1 VKPLREQFDPTDPNE
16 VCGAALLARVP
27 PLAFSAARQQRVRF
41 ALRASRPAIT
51 ALRLSPALV
60 AGVVILAATGASA
73 MVARYFVRAHVRA
86 PELVSTVALSVDPAP
101 RAAGKSRRAPAPAGE
116 AATDPSPQEP
126 AESAPAAVPLP
137 DPAPKSDPLPKQP
150 APRSRGGSPAAAT
163 PSAASPGGAL
173 MMEVMQARRAGDMA
187 RAASLLAEYRSKYPD
202 GDLYEEALALSIE
215 AAVARG
221 DDNAQRLAGQYLKRY
236 PNGRF
241 REQAERALKAPVR

>member
-16 VCGAALLARVP
+16 VLGAALLGRVP

-41 ALRASRPAIT
+41 ALRGSRPAMT

-60 AGVVILAATGASA
+60 AGVVVLGATGASA
-73 MVARYFVRAHVRA
+73 MVARYFVRTHVRA
-86 PELVSTVALSVDPAP
+86 PEIVSTVVDSIDPAP
-101 RAAGKSRRAPAPAGE
+101 RTAGKSRRRAPAI
-116 AATDPSPQEP
+116 DPSMQDP
-126 AESAPAAVPLP
+126 AESAPAVAPVPEP
-137 DPAPKSDPLPKQP
+137 APKTDPAPRQVVPK
-150 APRSRGGSPAAAT
+150 ARVAAPAAGT
-163 PSAASPGGAL
+163 TAASSPGGTL
-173 MMEVMQARRAGDMA
+173 MIEAMQARRSGDMA

-221 DDNAQRLAGQYLKRY
+221 DDGAQRLAAQYLKRY

-241 REQAERALKAPVR
+241 RDQAERAQKAAVR

>member
-16 VCGAALLARVP
+16 VLGAALLARVP

-41 ALRASRPAIT
+41 ALRSSRPAMT

-60 AGVVILAATGASA
+60 AGVVILGATGASA
-73 MVARYFVRAHVRA
+73 MVARYFVRTHVHA
-86 PELVSTVALSVDPAP
+86 PEVVSTVVQSVDPTP
-101 RAAGKSRRAPAPAGE
+101 PAAGRSRRAVAPAVDP
-116 AATDPSPQEP
+116 ATQEP
-126 AESAPAAVPLP
+126 AEALAATALP
-137 DPAPKSDPLPKQP
+137 EPAPKADPPAKMATPK
-150 APRSRGGSPAAAT
+150 SRGAGPTAVT

-173 MMEVMQARRAGDMA
+173 MMEAMQARRSGDMT
-187 RAASLLAEYRSKYPD
+187 RAAGLLAEYRAKYPD

-221 DDNAQRLAGQYLKRY
+221 DDNAQRLAAQYVKRY

-241 REQAERALKAPVR
+241 REQAERALKTNPR